1 MSMDDLDEDDEISS
15 DATELS
21 ADDEA
26 GFEEKLAHSIEEESK
41 LIQEIENDEN
51 EDARKSALN
60 FLDDDDAEAKF
71 EEIQVDLI

>member
-1 MSMDDLDEDDEISS
+1 MMRQVLKK
-15 DATELS
+15 
-21 ADDEA
+21 
-26 GFEEKLAHSIEEESK
+26 KLAHSIEEESK

-71 EEIQVDLI
+71 EEIQVDLDLDQDAHDDRDKSKCCKY